1 MQEHSQAEED
11 LPDDAGLLEIPWES
25 TDQAASVFGNREKEK
40 VQLTNYAF

>member
-25 TDQAASVFGNREKEK
+25 TDKAASVFGNREKRRRRY
-40 VQLTNYAF
+40 N